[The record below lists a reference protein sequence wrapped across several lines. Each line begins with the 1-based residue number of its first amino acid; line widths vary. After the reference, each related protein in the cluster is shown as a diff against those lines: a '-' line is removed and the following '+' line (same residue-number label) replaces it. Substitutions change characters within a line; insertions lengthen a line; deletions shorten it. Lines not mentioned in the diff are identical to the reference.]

1 MLKKQAAELLGVTPA
16 RVSQLIRD
24 GYLKPSPDGSVSAA
38 AVEHCRQHAPVAWQV
53 PGAKSGR
60 RSAEQ
65 AEQDRIDLLWC
76 AVAAKMAAA
85 GYRDWQAWH
94 CRDTFRALK
103 KSINAVDGR
112 LMGD

>member
-1 MLKKQAAELLGVTPA
+1 MLKKEAAELLGVTPA

-60 RSAEQ
+60 RTSAQ
-65 AEQDRIDLLWC
+65 AERERLDQLWH

-103 KSINAVDGR
+103 RCINAVDGR

>member
-1 MLKKQAAELLGVTPA
+1 MLKKEAAELLGVTPA

-24 GYLKPSPDGSVSAA
+24 GFLKTSHDGSVSAA
-38 AVEHCRQHAPVAWQV
+38 AVEHCRRHAPVAWQV

-65 AEQDRIDLLWC
+65 AQRERMDQLWC

-85 GYRDWQAWH
+85 GYRDWQAWD
-94 CRDTFRALK
+94 CRHAFRALK
-103 KSINAVDGR
+103 RSINAVDRR

>member
-24 GYLKPSPDGSVSAA
+24 GFLKPSPDGSVTAA
-38 AVEHCRQHAPVAWQV
+38 AVEHCRHHAPVAWQV

-60 RSAEQ
+60 RSTEQ
-65 AEQDRIDLLWC
+65 AERERLDHLWC
-76 AVAAKMAAA
+76 AVAAKMAGL
-85 GYRDWQAWH
+85 GYREWQAWH
-94 CRDTFRALK
+94 CRDVFRDLK
-103 KSINAVDGR
+103 RCINAVDGR

>member
-24 GYLKPSPDGSVSAA
+24 GYLKPSPDGSVTAA
-38 AVEHCRQHAPVAWQV
+38 AVEHCRQHAPVAWQD

-65 AEQDRIDLLWC
+65 AERERLDHLWH

-85 GYRDWQAWH
+85 GYRNWQAWH
-94 CRDTFRALK
+94 CRDVFRDLK
-103 KSINAVDGR
+103 RSINAVDRR